1 MKKIQLIL
9 AFLALGGSQVANSQT
24 AKLQAIHNS
33 PHPTAASV
41 DVWVS
46 SSLGSLKLLSGFNF
60 REATGFVD
68 VPAGIPVTVA
78 VALPGSSTI
87 NDTVPG
93 LSITATLTNNE
104 RYVLMASGNVSTS
117 GYAPNPNSLNTSFE
131 FIPVGGIREFTSN
144 GNEIDFKV
152 IHGSTDAPAV
162 DIYARG
168 IATPLISNLAYTSAS
183 SYINVPQDLYI
194 LDITV
199 AGSSTPVFSKVADL
213 NGLAGNVLTVFASGY
228 LSPENNQDG
237 PSFGI
242 FVALN
247 NGNVIELE
255 DYKPKA
261 KVQVIHNSADPAAN
275 KVDVYLNGELL
286 LDDFEFR
293 NATGFVEVDANTDIS
308 IGIAPSTSSS
318 ADDIL
323 ADFTYQLEE
332 NENYILVAN
341 GVLNPASFKANP
353 DSENTAFNLFVY
365 SGAKIAAD
373 AQDKVGLLAFH
384 GATDVFTVDV
394 LTGET
399 VLVDNLKYGDFA
411 GYLSVDPQSYM
422 LDITTADNNETVL
435 LRYQAD
441 LTGLGGNTALVFAS
455 GFLTPSENQNGPAF
469 GFYAALN
476 NGTVVMLPAQE
487 LSSVKSIML
496 SNSSVFPNPTAG
508 NVTIDTDMFNE
519 AKYTIYSVSGSVV
532 SEGNWSVL
540 NNTIS
545 TSNLVNG
552 TYYVKLTDSQNV
564 SAFAKI
570 QVLK

>member
-104 RYVLMASGNVSTS
+104 RYVLMASGNVSTN
-117 GYAPNPNSLNTSFE
+117 GFAPNPNSLNTSFA
-131 FIPVGGIREFTSN
+131 FIPVAGIREFTNN
-144 GNEIDFKV
+144 GNEVDFKV
-152 IHGSTDAPAV
+152 IHGSPDAPAV

-183 SYINVPQDLYI
+183 SYLNVPENLYI

-213 NGLAGNVLTVFASGY
+213 NGLAGSVLTVFASGY

-247 NGNVIELE
+247 NGTVLELE

-261 KVQVIHNSADPAAN
+261 KVQVIHNSADPIAN

-293 NATGFVEVDANTDIS
+293 KATGFVEVDANTDIS

-399 VLVDNLKYGDFA
+399 VLVNNLKYGDFA